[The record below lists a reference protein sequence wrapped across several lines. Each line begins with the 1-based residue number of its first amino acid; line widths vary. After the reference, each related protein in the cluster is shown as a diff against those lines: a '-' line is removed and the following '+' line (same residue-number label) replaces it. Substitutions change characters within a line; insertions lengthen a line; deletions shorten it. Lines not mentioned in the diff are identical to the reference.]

1 MDVLLSIVLLVFG
14 ILQVILFF
22 KIWGMTNNVCKT
34 KELMENYSQ
43 NNTSNSSKEVI
54 EEIVE
59 ECDNI
64 EVNDFVMEIK
74 TQKEFKVKQIIGENK
89 FECIERYG
97 CVIYTFNKD
106 EIKLISKQ

>member
-22 KIWGMTNNVCKT
+22 KIWGMTNNVCKIR
-34 KELMENYSQ
+34 ELMENYSQ
-43 NNTSNSSKEVI
+43 NNTNNSSKEV
-54 EEIVE
+54 VE

-74 TQKEFKVKQIIGENK
+74 SQKEFKVKQIIGENK

-97 CVIYTFNKD
+97 CVIYTFKKD
-106 EIKLISKQ
+106 EIKLIGKQ

>member
-22 KIWGMTNNVCKT
+22 KIWGMTNNVCKIR
-34 KELMENYSQ
+34 ELMENSFQ
-43 NNTSNSSKEVI
+43 NNTNNSSKEV
-54 EEIVE
+54 VE
-59 ECDNI
+59 KCDNI

-97 CVIYTFNKD
+97 CVIYTFKKD
-106 EIKLISKQ
+106 EIKLLSKQ

>member
-22 KIWGMTNNVCKT
+22 KIWGMTNNVCKIR
-34 KELMENYSQ
+34 ELMENSSQ
-43 NNTSNSSKEVI
+43 SNTNKSSKEV
-54 EEIVE
+54 VE

-74 TQKEFKVKQIIGENK
+74 TQKEFKVKQIIGGDK

-97 CVIYTFNKD
+97 CVIYTFKKD

>member
-1 MDVLLSIVLLVFG
+1 MDVLLSIVVFG

-22 KIWGMTNNVCKT
+22 KIWGMTNNVCKIR
-34 KELMENYSQ
+34 ELMENYSQ
-43 NNTSNSSKEVI
+43 NNTNNSSKDV
-54 EEIVE
+54 VE

-74 TQKEFKVKQIIGENK
+74 TKKEFKVKQIIGENK

-97 CVIYTFNKD
+97 CVIYTFKKD
-106 EIKLISKQ
+106 EIKLIGKQ

>member
-1 MDVLLSIVLLVFG
+1 MAAFTKHD
-14 ILQVILFF
+14 
-22 KIWGMTNNVCKT
+22 TN
-34 KELMENYSQ
+34 S
-43 NNTSNSSKEVI
+43 TSKDVI
-54 EEIVE
+54 EE
-59 ECDNI
+59 NTTI

>member
-22 KIWGMTNNVCKT
+22 KIWGMTNNVCKIR
-34 KELMENYSQ
+34 ELMENYTQ
-43 NNTSNSSKEVI
+43 NNTNNSSKEV
-54 EEIVE
+54 VE

-97 CVIYTFNKD
+97 CVIYTFKKD
-106 EIKLISKQ
+106 EIKLIGKQ

>member
-22 KIWGMTNNVCKT
+22 KIWGMTNDVCKIR
-34 KELMENYSQ
+34 ELLENFSKS
-43 NNTSNSSKEVI
+43 NTNNSSKEF
-54 EEIVE
+54 VE
-59 ECDNI
+59 ECATI
-64 EVNDFVMEIK
+64 EVDDFVMEIK